1 MRRLAVALAV
11 LTGVLALPSLSSA
24 KPLSFHDW
32 SVRWTAKATRD
43 NAAIVNRCQKLF
55 GDSDLKFGMCFV
67 KAGRANLRAERVVW
81 EKQVAAVARGQA
93 GPCKRAINSYF
104 MASRVRQQASL
115 TYLDSHRRTPLTRI
129 AGDIA
134 GEPYATL
141 KSLADRARARA
152 SAICG

>member
-1 MRRLAVALAV
+1 MRIAVVLVALASLV
-11 LTGVLALPSLSSA
+11 ALPAMSAA
-24 KPLSFHDW
+24 KPRSFHSW
-32 SVRWTAKATRD
+32 AVSWNAKATRD
-43 NAAIVNRCQKLF
+43 NARVLDRCQRLH
-55 GDSDLKFGMCFV
+55 GSSDLEFGMCFGE
-67 KAGRANLRAERVVW
+67 AGRANLRAERVVW

>member
-1 MRRLAVALAV
+1 MRRIGVVLALLAVAV
-11 LTGVLALPSLSSA
+11 ALPAASLA
-24 KPLSFHDW
+24 KPRSFHSW
-32 SVRWTAKATRD
+32 AVSWNAKATRD
-43 NAAIVNRCQKLF
+43 NARVLDRCQRLH
-55 GDSDLKFGMCFV
+55 GRSDLEFGMCFV
-67 KAGRANLRAERVVW
+67 DAGRANLRAERVVW

-93 GPCKRAINSYF
+93 GPCKSAIRTYF
-104 MASRVRQQASL
+104 MASRVKQDASL

-141 KSLADRARARA
+141 RSLADKARARA

>member
-1 MRRLAVALAV
+1 
-11 LTGVLALPSLSSA
+11 
-24 KPLSFHDW
+24 
-32 SVRWTAKATRD
+32 
-43 NAAIVNRCQKLF
+43 
-55 GDSDLKFGMCFV
+55 
-67 KAGRANLRAERVVW
+67 
-81 EKQVAAVARGQA
+81 
-93 GPCKRAINSYF
+93 

-141 KSLADRARARA
+141 RSLADRARARA